1 MLKFMTRIITLM
13 LMLLFAALSTVMN
26 ADDKGSGNTD
36 DKTAQRIPFYQ
47 IGKDLIKDKPR
58 MPARYA
64 DIECYYC
71 DGFIYISFDEPE
83 GNASMTIEDVAT
95 AEKGIYTFSTLSPY
109 TINIGEVKGTF
120 RLEISTSEGHTYVG
134 YLTE

>member
-1 MLKFMTRIITLM
+1 MDSEFKLYLCNIRNQYFMLKFMTRIITLM

-58 MPARYA
+58 
-64 DIECYYC
+64 ICLL
-71 DGFIYISFDEPE
+71 
-83 GNASMTIEDVAT
+83 
-95 AEKGIYTFSTLSPY
+95 YTSPSP
-109 TINIGEVKGTF
+109 
-120 RLEISTSEGHTYVG
+120 RDCS
-134 YLTE
+134 